1 MKPLYTKRRLVDCS
15 KKNLF
20 KKNTMIYN
28 IYKPTGWTS
37 FDVVKKIRFITK
49 EKKVGHG
56 GTLDPFAEGVLI
68 VATGKDTKQLTE
80 VSGTDKSYIATI
92 KLGEIT
98 NTLDTEGIITEKK
111 EIPYLNDDIIVKVL
125 NSFIGKTQQ
134 IPPMFSAKKI
144 GGKKLYELARKN
156 IEVKREPVFIN
167 VRQIKLLSYITEY
180 ISISVTVS
188 KGTYIRVLGK
198 DIAEKLGT
206 VGYLKSLKRIK
217 VGSFSITDSK
227 TLSEFEKK
235 WKLSKA

>member
-1 MKPLYTKRRLVDCS
+1 
-15 KKNLF
+15 
-20 KKNTMIYN
+20 MIYN

-111 EIPYLNDDIIVKVL
+111 EIPDLNDDIIAKAL

-167 VRQIKLLSYITEY
+167 IRQIKLLSYITEY

-206 VGYLKSLKRIK
+206 VGYLQSLKRIK

>member
-1 MKPLYTKRRLVDCS
+1 MILNINKP
-15 KKNLF
+15 
-20 KKNTMIYN
+20 I
-28 IYKPTGWTS
+28 GWTS

-68 VATGKDTKQLTE
+68 IATGKDTKQLTE
-80 VSGTDKSYIATI
+80 ITGTDKSYIATI

-98 NTLDTEGIITEKK
+98 NTLDTEGIIIKKK
-111 EIPYLNDDIIVKVL
+111 EIPSLNNDKIVKVL
-125 NSFIGKTQQ
+125 NTFLGETKQ

-156 IEVKREPVFIN
+156 IEIQRESVIVNVKEIT
-167 VRQIKLLSYITEY
+167 LLNFSTEK
-180 ISISVTVS
+180 ISFSVTSS

-206 VGYLKSLKRIK
+206 VGYLKSLKRTK
-217 VGSFSITDSK
+217 VGSFAITDSK
-227 TLSEFEKK
+227 SLNEFEEK
-235 WKLSKA
+235 WKLSQG